1 MDEDTDVLAERVRRE
16 SAISTGIDGDLV
28 RIRNLT
34 KVFKTKQNPRFVAV
48 NGLNFGLNKGECFG
62 LLGVNGLS
70 RRDVTLH

>member
-1 MDEDTDVLAERVRRE
+1 MRNERLRIESSRQSNDVLRVRK
-16 SAISTGIDGDLV
+16 
-28 RIRNLT
+28 LT